1 MNCEEMSAHLIDL
14 LQGELPPDLLA
25 ATRQHL
31 QACPC
36 CTALQMSFMGVR
48 ALVHRSMETPL
59 TAAERAQ
66 LAERVLSAISLEDPG
81 FGARPDPMTRPR

>member
-1 MNCEEMSAHLIDL
+1 MNCEELSAHLIDL

-31 QACPC
+31 LACPC

-66 LAERVLSAISLEDPG
+66 LAETVLSAISLEDPG
-81 FGARPDPMTRPR
+81 FGAGPDPMIRPR